1 MAKESEPSRTELEK
15 LGEFGLIERLTKQIQ
30 LVRKSSLLGVG
41 DDAAVIR
48 PDRELILVTT
58 DMLLEGI
65 HFDLTYTP
73 LKHLGY
79 KAVAVNI
86 SDVAAMNGQCNQITV
101 SIGVSNRF
109 SIEALEELYQGVL
122 LACSHFRCD
131 LVGGDTTAS
140 MTGLT
145 ISVTAIGAVA
155 QERLAK
161 RSGAREY
168 DLICVSGDLGGAYMG
183 LQVLEREKQVFLTNN
198 EMQPQLEAYEYIVS
212 RQLKAEARTDVVE
225 WLLKAEIVPN
235 SMIDVS
241 DGLASDLLHICKQSR
256 VGAIIYEDKI
266 PIEAATTDA
275 ALEFKLGPAMV
286 ALHGGEDYELL
297 FTVDQ
302 QHYQAV
308 ENQPGIS
315 IIGHITGVDQGVKL
329 VASSGEQLNI
339 EAQGWKHF

>member
-122 LACSHFRCD
+122 LACSHFQCD

-168 DLICVSGDLGGAYMG
+168 DLICVSGDLGAAYMG

>member
-168 DLICVSGDLGGAYMG
+168 DLICVSGDLGAAYMG